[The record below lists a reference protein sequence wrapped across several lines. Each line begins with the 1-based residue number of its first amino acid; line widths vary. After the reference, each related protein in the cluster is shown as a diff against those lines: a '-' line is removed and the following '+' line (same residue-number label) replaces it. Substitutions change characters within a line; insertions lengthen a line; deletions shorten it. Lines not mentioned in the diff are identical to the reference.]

1 MELHRLISGPPPGR
15 DLLSKLPSE
24 LKQRVLDFVD
34 FEDHLSIRLVSRLWS
49 IAAFERTWSH
59 GLVLR
64 PNKNHV
70 QKLIE
75 ISRRPWLSERIN
87 KVVFSL
93 ADVDYAVLRHVRL
106 PQSLIPSL
114 TSGVYRS
121 TTSPRLKIEIQF
133 FFFFQQHANTSG
145 LSG

>member
-1 MELHRLISGPPPGR
+1 MELHRLISGPLPGR
-15 DLLSKLPSE
+15 DLLSKLLSE

-49 IAAFERTWSH
+49 IAAFGRIWSR

-93 ADVDYAVLRHVRL
+93 ADVD
-106 PQSLIPSL
+106 
-114 TSGVYRS
+114 
-121 TTSPRLKIEIQF
+121 
-133 FFFFQQHANTSG
+133 
-145 LSG
+145 